1 MKQMHIKLLL
11 TIIFLGSLMAC
22 SKDDKIDSVNIPG
35 LGGETWE
42 KGPLDFWIDSV
53 FTKPYNIEVKYRFE
67 RYELT
72 LDKTVVPVKEEKVEP
87 VMSSVLKT
95 WAAPYIAEAGETFF
109 KTYCQKQFVLVGSP
123 QFNSNNTITLGIAE
137 GGRKIVLF
145 WLNDFSLT
153 NKPFV
158 RQMLH
163 TIHHEFGHILHQTI
177 LYPVEYKRI
186 STGYTGS
193 WNDYTL
199 DEALARGFITQYA
212 RSAPD
217 EDFVEMVST
226 MLVEGKD
233 GYEAI
238 VASAPADAQAK
249 LRQKEAIIVRY
260 FKESWN
266 IDFYSLQTR
275 VQDAIDHL

>member
-11 TIIFLGSLMAC
+11 AFIFLGSLLAC

-53 FTKPYNIEVKYRFE
+53 FTKPYNIEVKYRFD

-72 LDKTVVPVKEEKVEP
+72 LNKTLVPVKEEKVEP
-87 VMSSVLKT
+87 VMSSILKT

-123 QFNSNNTITLGIAE
+123 EFNSDNTITLGTAE

-145 WLNDFSLT
+145 WLNDFTLT
-153 NKPFV
+153 DKPFV

-163 TIHHEFGHILHQTI
+163 TIHHEFAHILHQTI
-177 LYPVEYKRI
+177 MYPVEYKRI

-193 WNDYTL
+193 WSDYTL
-199 DEALARGFITQYA
+199 DEALERGFITQYA

-226 MLVEGKD
+226 MLVEGKN

-238 VASAPADAQAK
+238 VDSAPADAQAK
-249 LRQKEAIIVRY
+249 FRQKEEIIVRY

-266 IDFYSLQTR
+266 INFYSLQTR
-275 VQDAIDHL
+275 VQDAINHL

>member
-11 TIIFLGSLMAC
+11 AFIFFGSLMAC

-53 FTKPYNIEVKYRFE
+53 YTKPYNIEVKYRFE

-72 LDKTVVPVKEEKVEP
+72 LNKTLVPVKEEKVEP
-87 VMSSVLKT
+87 VMSTILKT

-123 QFNSNNTITLGIAE
+123 EFNSDNTITLGTAE

-145 WLNDFSLT
+145 WLNDFTLT

-163 TIHHEFGHILHQTI
+163 TIHHEFAHILHQTI

-193 WNDYTL
+193 WSDYTL
-199 DEALARGFITQYA
+199 DEALERGFITQYA

-226 MLVEGKD
+226 MLVEGKN

-238 VASAPADAQAK
+238 VASAPTDAQAK
-249 LRQKEAIIVRY
+249 FRQKEEIIVRY

-266 IDFYSLQTR
+266 INFYSLQTR
-275 VQDAIDHL
+275 VQDAINHL

>member
-11 TIIFLGSLMAC
+11 AFIFLGSLMAC

-53 FTKPYNIEVKYRFE
+53 FTKPYNIEVKYRFD

-72 LDKTVVPVKEEKVEP
+72 LNKTLVPVKEEKVEP
-87 VMSSVLKT
+87 VMSSILKT

-123 QFNSNNTITLGIAE
+123 EFNSNNTITLGTAE

-145 WLNDFSLT
+145 WLNDFDIT
-153 NKPFV
+153 DKPFV
-158 RQMLH
+158 REMLH
-163 TIHHEFGHILHQTI
+163 TIHHEFAHILHQTI
-177 LYPVEYKRI
+177 MYPVEYKRI

-193 WNDYTL
+193 WNDYSL
-199 DEALARGFITQYA
+199 DEALERGFITQYA

-233 GYEAI
+233 GYDAI
-238 VASAPADAQAK
+238 VDSAPADAQAK
-249 LRQKEAIIVRY
+249 FRQKEEIIVRY
-260 FKESWN
+260 FKENWN
-266 IDFYSLQTR
+266 INFYTLQTR

>member
-1 MKQMHIKLLL
+1 MKQMQIKLLMIVIILASL
-11 TIIFLGSLMAC
+11 TGC
-22 SKDDKIDSVNIPG
+22 SKDEKINSVNIPG

-42 KGPLDFWIDSV
+42 KGPLDTWLDSV

-72 LDKTVVPVKEEKVEP
+72 LDKTLVPVMESKIRP
-87 VMSSVLKT
+87 VMSSIQQT
-95 WAAPYIAEAGETFF
+95 WIAPYVAEAGETFF

-123 QFNSNNTITLGIAE
+123 QFNSNNTITLGTAE

-145 WLNDFSLT
+145 WLNEFVLT
-153 NKPFV
+153 DKPFV

-163 TIHHEFGHILHQTI
+163 TIHHEFAHILHQTI

-199 DEALARGFITQYA
+199 QEALDRGFITQYA

-217 EDFVEMVST
+217 EDFVEMIAT

-238 VASAPADAQAK
+238 IAEAPDDVLPK
-249 LRQKEAIIVRY
+249 FRQKEEIIVRY
-260 FKESWN
+260 FMENYN
-266 IDFYSLQTR
+266 IDFYRLQER
-275 VQDAIDHL
+275 VQTAIDNL

>member
-1 MKQMHIKLLL
+1 MAFIL
-11 TIIFLGSLMAC
+11 LGSLMAC

-42 KGPLDFWIDSV
+42 KGPLDFWLDSV
-53 FTKPYNIEVKYRFE
+53 FTRPYNIEVKYRFE

-72 LDKTVVPVKEEKVEP
+72 LDKTLVPVKEEKVEP
-87 VMSSVLKT
+87 VMSSILKT

-123 QFNSNNTITLGIAE
+123 QFNSNNTITLGTAE

-145 WLNDFSLT
+145 WLNDFNIT
-153 NKPFV
+153 DKPFV

-163 TIHHEFGHILHQTI
+163 TIHHEFAHILHQTI
-177 LYPVEYKRI
+177 MYPVEYKRI
-186 STGYTGS
+186 STGYTAS

-199 DEALARGFITQYA
+199 DEALEKGFITQYA

-233 GYEAI
+233 GYDAI
-238 VASAPADAQAK
+238 VASAPADAQTK
-249 LRQKEAIIVRY
+249 FRQKEEIIVRY

-266 IDFYSLQTR
+266 IDFRNLQTR

>member
-1 MKQMHIKLLL
+1 MQIKLLM
-11 TIIFLGSLMAC
+11 IFIFFGSLMAC
-22 SKDDKIDSVNIPG
+22 TKDDKIDSVNIPG

-42 KGPLDFWIDSV
+42 KGPLDFWLDSV
-53 FTKPYNIEVKYRFE
+53 FTNPYNIEVKYRFE

-72 LDKTVVPVKEEKVEP
+72 LDKTLVPVMESKVQP
-87 VMSSVLKT
+87 VMSTIQKT
-95 WAAPYIAEAGETFF
+95 WIAPYIAEAGEAFF

-123 QFNSNNTITLGIAE
+123 QFNSNNTITLGTAE

-145 WLNDFSLT
+145 WLNDFVLT
-153 NKPFV
+153 DKPFV
-158 RQMLH
+158 KEMLH
-163 TIHHEFGHILHQTI
+163 TIHHEFAHILHQTI
-177 LYPVEYKRI
+177 MYPVEYKRI

-199 DEALARGFITQYA
+199 EEALARGFITQYA

-217 EDFVEMVST
+217 EDFVEMVAT

-238 VASAPADAQAK
+238 IAEAPADAQAK
-249 LRQKEAIIVRY
+249 FRQKEEIVVRY
-260 FKESWN
+260 FMENYN
-266 IDFYSLQTR
+266 IDFYRLQTR
-275 VQDAIDHL
+275 VQDAIDNL